1 MRSPPSIAGAAS
13 VVRRWTRDASSERR
27 AFRAPRRWPGS
38 PAPTVR
44 AAFDTSGT
52 PAIVGG
58 ARCHRRRVDARAA
71 HDLAAAMAIPAPD
84 ASQRETSPGPSVLTQ
99 VLAGIT
105 VSLAMVPE
113 SLAFTFVAGVSPIV
127 GLHAA
132 ALMGLCTAVLG
143 AQPGVISGAAGATAV
158 VFAPLVASHG
168 PEYLFAAVALAGAI
182 QAVAGALRLGK
193 FIRLVPQPC
202 MIGFVN
208 GLAIVIGSAQINSFA
223 GLADAA
229 LYTQVALTALTMA
242 LIKLIPNLS
251 FVPKQIPAPLLA
263 IASVGTLVQVAGIA
277 TKTVGD
283 VAAVAGSLPA
293 FHIPN
298 VPVEF
303 ETWATIFPF
312 AASVAAVGL
321 IETLLTQQLV
331 DDVTERRTSTHKECI
346 AQGAANLVNGFFG
359 AMGGCAMIGQSMINV
374 QAGGRTR
381 VSGLTC
387 AMAIA
392 SYVTFGAGFI
402 ERVPIAALAGTMLCL
417 VLDIFDWTSFA
428 RIRKIPKTDATVLVL
443 VTGVTVVTNLAV
455 AVFSGVVLSALGY
468 AYKSSQRIEARRTS
482 VPIKTDSIEHRTV
495 YEISGPLFFGSVG
508 SFLEQLDPRMEG
520 NDRVVLDFASSK
532 VWDSSALVAIDDV
545 ADKFRNCGKV
555 VTLRHLSPDCA
566 ALLRK
571 AGDLV
576 EVNLEE
582 DPEYPVAADYDD
594 EELETLTDHAAH
606 GTHVSLEDWERSALQ
621 RQYTTPAGF
630 RVLVDKVEEDGPARK
645 SGGRGARL
653 GA

>member
-1 MRSPPSIAGAAS
+1 
-13 VVRRWTRDASSERR
+13 
-27 AFRAPRRWPGS
+27 
-38 PAPTVR
+38 
-44 AAFDTSGT
+44 
-52 PAIVGG
+52 
-58 ARCHRRRVDARAA
+58 
-71 HDLAAAMAIPAPD
+71 MAIPAPD

-331 DDVTERRTSTHKECI
+331 DDITERRTSTHKECI

-374 QAGGRTR
+374 KSGGRTR
-381 VSGLTC
+381 L
-387 AMAIA
+387 
-392 SYVTFGAGFI
+392 AGVAAALFLLAFI
-402 ERVPIAALAGTMLCL
+402 LFTSPLIEQIPIAALVGVMFMVVIGTFAWHSITTLRKVPRSDAL
-417 VLDIFDWTSFA
+417 VIL
-428 RIRKIPKTDATVLVL
+428 TV
-443 VTGVTVVTNLAV
+443 TAVTVAEDLAI
-455 AVFSGVVLSALGY
+455 AVVVGVIMSALVY
-468 AYKSSQRIEARRTS
+468 AWNAAKAIQASKRPS
-482 VPIKTDSIEHRTV
+482 VREKGAIVYDIK
-495 YEISGPLFFGSVG
+495 GPLFFGSATGFRELFQIKDDPDTVIIDFAG
-508 SFLEQLDPRMEG
+508 S
-520 NDRVVLDFASSK
+520 RVVDQ
-532 VWDSSALVAIDDV
+532 SALQAIEDI
-545 ADKFRNCGKV
+545 AAKYHEAGKTV
-555 VTLRHLSPDCA
+555 MLRHLSADCHK
-566 ALLRK
+566 LLSRS
-571 AGDLV
+571 GQLIIGSDD
-576 EVNLEE
+576 
-582 DPEYPVAADYDD
+582 DPEYQVAVDYR
-594 EELETLTDHAAH
+594 
-606 GTHVSLEDWERSALQ
+606 V
-621 RQYTTPAGF
+621 RQGAF
-630 RVLVDKVEEDGPARK
+630 Q
-645 SGGRGARL
+645 SGH
-653 GA
+653 